1 MGRSQALI
9 LEPCLL
15 RSLLPFSQSAGDQ
28 EFQCGVPAASC
39 KAPGTIFRLSWI
51 DIITHLTPLL
61 TKRKEEKRKDYRLY
75 KKEKM
80 KKKQQNFTGWMSVT
94 LNLEWGK
101 FSQDFFGHNLFLN
114 KTFWLYIM
122 FRIASLSHLNLLMV
136 ILRKQIFFNFVTKVT
151 W

>member
-61 TKRKEEKRKDYRLY
+61 TKRKEEKKKRLQVVQ
-75 KKEKM
+75 
-80 KKKQQNFTGWMSVT
+80 KKKDEKKN
-94 LNLEWGK
+94 
-101 FSQDFFGHNLFLN
+101 N
-114 KTFWLYIM
+114 KI
-122 FRIASLSHLNLLMV
+122 LLDECQLHS
-136 ILRKQIFFNFVTKVT
+136 I
-151 W
+151 